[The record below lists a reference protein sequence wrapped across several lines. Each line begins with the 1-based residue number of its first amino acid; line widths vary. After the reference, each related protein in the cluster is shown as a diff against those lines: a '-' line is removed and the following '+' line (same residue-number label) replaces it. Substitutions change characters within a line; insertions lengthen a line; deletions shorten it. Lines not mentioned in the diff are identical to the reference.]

1 MNKLRILKQYL
12 KTKYGLRFSNRKQ
25 LEQFHKRQ
33 IEKQLLFTIE
43 ASPFYRQLYKPFLHE
58 IEKGICLHS
67 PLLIKK

>member
-25 LEQFHKRQ
+25 LEQFHKQQ

-58 IEKGICLHS
+58 IQKGKFVCTPHY
-67 PLLIKK
+67 

>member
-43 ASPFYRQLYKPFLHE
+43 RRLFIASYISRFYMKLK
-58 IEKGICLHS
+58 KGICLHS